1 MSRRRGTL
9 RRPRRRWGRCCTKPA
24 LAQKKGFQLNIED
37 PDLAGRCCP
46 VKSKDAKPP
55 TRRKS
60 TSHAQHI
67 LNTVYWDA
75 GTADCC
81 PRLTHDRTAT
91 VCHPPQTRPLQVP
104 QRPRRPPRHQDF
116 RRDEGAGPALLVTF
130 PVNAG
135 GVNFHESR
143 GGPKHLRGREAAP
156 KLPTSKPRDR
166 LGVAST
172 HLTPDEGGERHYQRD
187 HPQGRGSSTVCH
199 ERVLDATTST
209 DNRIHLHR
217 DPKPSELGQWV
228 VEVLLPSVR
237 EGIFGAFIRYVH
249 RRIGGV

>member
-81 PRLTHDRTAT
+81 PRLTTTA
-91 VCHPPQTRPLQVP
+91 RPLFVTHRKP
-104 QRPRRPPRHQDF
+104 GPCKYLNDRDVRPDTR
-116 RRDEGAGPALLVTF
+116 TF
-130 PVNAG
+130 DAMK
-135 GVNFHESR
+135 ER
-143 GGPKHLRGREAAP
+143 GLR
-156 KLPTSKPRDR
+156 
-166 LGVAST
+166 
-172 HLTPDEGGERHYQRD
+172 
-187 HPQGRGSSTVCH
+187 SS
-199 ERVLDATTST
+199 
-209 DNRIHLHR
+209 
-217 DPKPSELGQWV
+217 
-228 VEVLLPSVR
+228 
-237 EGIFGAFIRYVH
+237 
-249 RRIGGV
+249 